1 MRVEGLLNIIMSPRQ
16 RSHDV
21 PPPKDRSGKIIIKL
35 PESKV
40 RIPKALREAAWAGK
54 AGPMSGRKRP
64 EEDPDFLNV
73 VEAEEMTPELKQERL
88 LFLVEDFNLWSRNEY
103 LEEFVGLSV
112 HNKSEKMQELI
123 RHELE
128 NPDNEASRS
137 ALEAWQKE
145 LEELGL

>member
-1 MRVEGLLNIIMSPRQ
+1 MIIR
-16 RSHDV
+16 
-21 PPPKDRSGKIIIKL
+21 L

-64 EEDPDFLNV
+64 EEGQDFLSV
-73 VEAEEMTPELKQERL
+73 IEAEELTPELKQERL

-103 LEEFVGLSV
+103 ADAFVGLSV
-112 HNKSEKMQELI
+112 HGKSEKMQELI
-123 RHELE
+123 EHELA

-137 ALEAWQKE
+137 ALEAWQRE